1 MSDYIYIDLRGP
13 DGNAFAIMGICGKI
27 YKQIPDL
34 KKAMYPI
41 ENKSF
46 ADIVNEMTSGEYED
60 LLETAEKYFGDYI
73 YFTGQ

>member
-1 MSDYIYIDLRGP
+1 
-13 DGNAFAIMGICGKI
+13 
-27 YKQIPDL
+27 
-34 KKAMYPI
+34 MYPI